1 MQRFLSSS
9 EFSIGKRDCVIRR
22 EQVNEGKFFTSC
34 HDAISR
40 ASWEG
45 GETLGG
51 YCFIASLE
59 KLSCTR
65 LPSGWKLQNNLYGW
79 QKIAANVSKY
89 VNHVD
94 GRQPENNKKHHV

>member
-1 MQRFLSSS
+1 MKGNFSHPAMMQFL
-9 EFSIGKRDCVIRR
+9 GRARR
-22 EQVNEGKFFTSC
+22 EGR
-34 HDAISR
+34 H
-40 ASWEG
+40 W
-45 GETLGG
+45 GG

-79 QKIAANVSKY
+79 QKIAGNVSKY